1 MPSLRAIRKRIA
13 SVKNTKQI
21 TKAMKMV
28 AAAKM
33 RGAEE
38 RLHKSRPYAKKL
50 DEVISDLVARAGIE
64 NYLLLAGREQ
74 PTKAELIV
82 VTSDRGL
89 AGGFNTQINKAAEE
103 QFRALKQ
110 KYEQVTVS
118 VVGRKGRDYLKRRN
132 YPLRRVYTNVLGQF
146 DFSLAVDIG
155 KEFVEDFRAGE
166 FDVAYVIYNE
176 FLTAM
181 SQTLVV
187 RQLLPLAHVEARER
201 ATFVDFRYA
210 PSQEAILETLLPREA
225 YYILYKAFIESF
237 AAEMGAR
244 MTAMDSATRN
254 AEEMISALTLQFN
267 RARQAAITKELMEII
282 NGAEALKG

>member
-1 MPSLRAIRKRIA
+1 MANLRVIRKRIA
-13 SVKNTKQI
+13 SVKNTRQI

-38 RLHKSRPYAKKL
+38 RLVKSRPYARKL
-50 DEVISDLVARAGIE
+50 DEVISDLVSRTGIE
-64 NYLLLAGREQ
+64 QYLLLSGREE
-74 PTKAELIV
+74 PKKAELIV
-82 VTSDRGL
+82 ITSDRGL
-89 AGGFNTQINKAAEE
+89 AGGFNTQINKMAEE
-103 QFRALKQ
+103 QYRALSA
-110 KYEQVTVS
+110 KYEQVTIS

-132 YPLRRVYTNVLGQF
+132 YPLRRVYTSVLGQF
-146 DFSLAVDIG
+146 DFSLAVEIG

-166 FDVAYVIYNE
+166 FDVAYLIFNE

-181 SQTLVV
+181 SQNLVV
-187 RQLLPLAHVEARER
+187 RQILPLAQVEARAR
-201 ATFVDFRYA
+201 ATYVDFRYE
-210 PSQEAILETLLPREA
+210 PSQEEILETLLPRQA
-225 YYILYKAFIESF
+225 YYVLYKAFIESY

-244 MTAMDSATRN
+244 MTAMDNATRN
-254 AEEMISALTLQFN
+254 AEDMIAALTLQFN